1 MKFLANASSAKGQAD
16 FANATA
22 YAPVNLDSIQRLDPQ
37 LAPNLPTAHA
47 QDQVTLDFAY
57 WAKNG
62 QAIAAR
68 WNEWLV
74 K

>member
-1 MKFLANASSAKGQAD
+1 MAR
-16 FANATA
+16 
-22 YAPVNLDSIQRLDPQ
+22 LDST
-37 LAPNLPTAHA
+37 LAPNLPTAHVA
-47 QDQVTLDFAY
+47 DQITLDFAY

-62 QAIAAR
+62 SDIATR

>member
-1 MKFLANASSAKGQAD
+1 MPKLKAD
-16 FANATA
+16 
-22 YAPVNLDSIQRLDPQ
+22 
-37 LAPNLPTAHA
+37 LAPNLPTAYA

>member
-1 MKFLANASSAKGQAD
+1 TQSLAR
-16 FANATA
+16 
-22 YAPVNLDSIQRLDPQ
+22 LDSTLP
-37 LAPNLPTAHA
+37 PNLPTAHVA
-47 QDQVTLDFAY
+47 DQIPHDFAY

-62 QAIAAR
+62 ADNATR